1 MAFLFFGLRG
11 QRRKRDLNVLKVLFL
26 LLFSFDLLA
35 KNSLQIPHLSAMQA
49 VANSHHSKP
58 VLNFQ
63 NEQIRL
69 SFKQNIIIMR
79 FIIVNCLLCFSVTGL
94 HAQFF
99 KKDAGLAHTFSIVAR
114 DAVTGEM
121 AVGVQSHWFS
131 VGTAVSWG
139 EAGVGVV
146 ATQSFVNKSY
156 GIKGLD
162 LMKKGKTAPEAL
174 QELLALDEGREVR
187 QVAMID
193 VNGRVNSFTGK
204 NCIDYAGNI
213 VGKNYSVQSNMML
226 TDKVNKAMANV
237 FEASEGKQLAERVL
251 LALKA
256 AQAAGGDIRGKQSVA
271 ILVVAGKSTG
281 QPWNERLIDL
291 RVDDS
296 KAPLDEMD
304 RLLRTYRAY
313 EHMNNGDL
321 ATEKNDM
328 KLAMEEYSAAMKMF
342 PENLEMQYWTAITL
356 ANNKKVAEASKLL
369 QKIYKKD
376 ANWRELT
383 KRLPKV
389 NLLTVSV
396 ADLTELLK

>member
-1 MAFLFFGLRG
+1 MKKSILLVGVASFFL
-11 QRRKRDLNVLKVLFL
+11 
-26 LLFSFDLLA
+26 S
-35 KNSLQIPHLSAMQA
+35 SSY
-49 VANSHHSKP
+49 
-58 VLNFQ
+58 
-63 NEQIRL
+63 
-69 SFKQNIIIMR
+69 
-79 FIIVNCLLCFSVTGL
+79 
-94 HAQFF
+94 AQFF

-156 GIKGLD
+156 GLKGLEQ
-162 LMKKGKTAPEAL
+162 MKKGKTAPDAMK
-174 QELLALDEGREVR
+174 ELLAADEGREVR

-193 VNGRVNSFTGK
+193 ANGNVNSFTGK
-204 NCIDYAGNI
+204 SCIDYAGNI
-213 VGKNYSVQSNMML
+213 VGKNYAVQSNMML
-226 TDKVNKAMANV
+226 TNNVNEAMAKA
-237 FEASEGKQLAERVL
+237 FEGSEGKPLAERVL
-251 LALKA
+251 LSLQA
-256 AQAAGGDIRGKQSVA
+256 AQAVGGDIRGKQSAA

-291 RVDDS
+291 RVDDH
-296 KAPLDEMD
+296 KAPLDELN
-304 RLLRTYRAY
+304 RLLRLFRAY
-313 EHMNNGDL
+313 AHMDKGDL

-328 KLAMEEYSAAMKMF
+328 KLAMEEYGAAMKMF

-356 ANNKKVAEASKLL
+356 ANNKNVAEASKLL

-389 NLLTVSV
+389 NLLTVSE
-396 ADLTELLK
+396 ADLKELLK

>member
-1 MAFLFFGLRG
+1 MKKYIL
-11 QRRKRDLNVLKVLFL
+11 V
-26 LLFSFDLLA
+26 S
-35 KNSLQIPHLSAMQA
+35 M
-49 VANSHHSKP
+49 
-58 VLNFQ
+58 
-63 NEQIRL
+63 
-69 SFKQNIIIMR
+69 
-79 FIIVNCLLCFSVTGL
+79 LCFFTSVSF
-94 HAQFF
+94 AQFF

-174 QELLALDEGREVR
+174 KELLAADEGREVR

-193 VNGRVNSFTGK
+193 ANGNVNAWTGK
-204 NCIDYAGNI
+204 NCIDHAGNI
-213 VGKNYSVQSNMML
+213 IGKNYSVQSNMML
-226 TDKVNKAMANV
+226 GNKVNAAMSKA
-237 FEASEGKQLAERVL
+237 FEGSEGKPLAEKVL
-251 LALKA
+251 IALQA
-256 AQAAGGDIRGKQSVA
+256 AEGAGGDIRGKQSAA

-291 RVDDS
+291 RVDDH
-296 KAPLDEMD
+296 KAPLGELD
-304 RLLRTYRAY
+304 RLLRIYRAY
-313 EHMNNGDL
+313 EHMDKGDL

-328 KLAMEEYSAAMKMF
+328 KGAMEEYSAAMKMF

-356 ANNKKVAEASKLL
+356 ANNKKVADASKLL

-383 KRLPKV
+383 RRLPKV
-389 NLLTVSV
+389 NLLTVSE
-396 ADLTELLK
+396 ADLQKLLK